1 MSDPTD
7 SPLSSSPAQ
16 APSSG
21 RTLRRLFLTLFLR
34 GRTSRGF
41 RKENAPKSIGTK
53 LALTLAIYFLM
64 GMLAFV
70 FLRQPVFA
78 LSVYLHAMT
87 LVFLGMFVAAS
98 AGEVLFNKDESEI
111 LLHRPVTPRELLWAK
126 ISVLVQVS
134 LWLAGAFNCVG
145 LFVGIAAKGGGWLF
159 PLAHAISTVAEALFC
174 TGCVVVTYQLCLR
187 WFGRERLDSLMTAA
201 QVLVAIASVVGS
213 QLVPQLLRR
222 FGGKLDFGFDS
233 WWVVLLPPAWFA
245 GFDDAIAG
253 RGIWVS
259 WALAAVG
266 GCATAVVL
274 WLAFGKLA
282 HDYEVGLRVL
292 SEARAA
298 QPRRRAQGRALRL
311 FTRLP
316 PLRWSLKNPVSR
328 ASFLL
333 AAAYLIRDREV
344 KLRIYP
350 GIAPMLVMPIIFL
363 FQEHGGGAFGS
374 SGFGVAFTGCYLG
387 LIPMLALNLLQYSQQ
402 WQAADLFRAAPMP
415 GPSPLCDGARWAV
428 LWILTLPAL
437 IFFGLLAWLVR
448 NETSHLPLLIPGVIA
463 VPVYALVANLR
474 GAAVPLS
481 LPTEEAKSA
490 GRGLLMLGVMFVAMA
505 LAGVSVWSWNGGWF
519 RWLLLAEAIVVFCLY
534 AGIRVLLARV
544 PWPPME

>member
-1 MSDPTD
+1 MTESSGVT
-7 SPLSSSPAQ
+7 SPSTGVQRASP
-16 APSSG
+16 G
-21 RTLRRLFLTLFLR
+21 RTLRRLFLMLFLR
-34 GRTSRGF
+34 GRSSRGF
-41 RKENAPKSIGTK
+41 RKETAPKSIGTK
-53 LALTLAIYFLM
+53 LALTLVIYALM

-70 FLRQPVFA
+70 FFNQPVFA
-78 LSVYLHAMT
+78 LSIYLHAMS

-98 AGEVLFNKDESEI
+98 AGEVLFNKEEADI

-134 LWLAGAFNCVG
+134 LWLAGAFNLAG

-187 WFGRERLDSLMTAA
+187 WFGRERLESLMTAA
-201 QVLVAIASVVGS
+201 QVLVAVASVIGG
-213 QLVPQLLRR
+213 QMVPQLLRR
-222 FGGKLDFGFDS
+222 FTGKVEFGFDT
-233 WWVVLLPPAWFA
+233 WWVYLLPPAWFA
-245 GFDDAIAG
+245 GFDDALAG
-253 RGIWVS
+253 RGVRTS

-266 GCATAVVL
+266 GCATSGVL

-282 HDYEVGLRVL
+282 RDYEAGLQAL
-292 SEARAA
+292 NEAPATN
-298 QPRRRAQGRALRL
+298 PKRRAQGRL
-311 FTRLP
+311 FGLLARLP
-316 PLRWSLKNPVSR
+316 PLKWFLKNPVSR

-333 AAAYLIRDREV
+333 TAAYLIRDREV

-363 FQEHGGGAFGS
+363 IQEHGGGPFGS

-415 GPSPLCDGARWAV
+415 GPAPLCDGARWAV
-428 LWILTLPAL
+428 LCILTGPVL

-448 NETSHLPLLIPGVIA
+448 SETSHLPLLIPGIIA
-463 VPVYALVANLR
+463 VPIYALVVNLR

-490 GRGLLMLGVMFVAMA
+490 GRGLIMVSTMFVSMA
-505 LAGVSVWSWNGGWF
+505 LAGVSIWAWTLGWF
-519 RWLLLAEAIVVFCLY
+519 KWFLLVEAIIVVLIY
-534 AGIRVLLARV
+534 TGLRLSLANVR
-544 PWPPME
+544 WATME